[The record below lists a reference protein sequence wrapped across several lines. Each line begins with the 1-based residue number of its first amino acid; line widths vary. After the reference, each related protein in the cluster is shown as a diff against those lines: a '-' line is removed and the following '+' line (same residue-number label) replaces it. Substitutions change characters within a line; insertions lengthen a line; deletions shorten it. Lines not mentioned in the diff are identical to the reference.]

1 MTESISYQGFDEK
14 IFTRKLKKSSE
25 ILPVEL
31 GKGRKIIKKMKATI
45 YSLIGNPSAKTINNE
60 KARTDV
66 RIGIA
71 NNMISNRNIF
81 LF

>member
-1 MTESISYQGFDEK
+1 MAESISYQGFEEK
-14 IFTRKLKKSSE
+14 ILTRKLKNSSE

-31 GKGRKIIKKMKATI
+31 GKGRKIIRKMKATI

-71 NNMISNRNIF
+71 NNMISHRNIF